1 MAAGQGCNTVSTL
14 ELHSRPCL
22 LVSALAWGRGI
33 LRKCHRIDRKLVF
46 AFVLGRSGLHTRF
59 DMCWSCMDCAIS
71 ILGIIWIRKFRAR
84 LVKHAI
90 VCDRPVQRS
99 VCTIAGPPQ
108 APLPSFDVSVCD
120 GNVNV
125 CRERVLRVIILRWQA
140 MALFMEEIEDDM
152 TGFIAPDGEESEQ
165 NAGSEEEQEEGG
177 KGNKVKKKTKQ
188 QGKEDKVKSKWQDYL
203 KSSEEASNP
212 KHARLAKD
220 RFRKAH
226 KKVEHKAKKG
236 KKSRWIIVI
245 DMLA

>member
-1 MAAGQGCNTVSTL
+1 M
-14 ELHSRPCL
+14 
-22 LVSALAWGRGI
+22 
-33 LRKCHRIDRKLVF
+33 
-46 AFVLGRSGLHTRF
+46 
-59 DMCWSCMDCAIS
+59 
-71 ILGIIWIRKFRAR
+71 
-84 LVKHAI
+84 
-90 VCDRPVQRS
+90 
-99 VCTIAGPPQ
+99 
-108 APLPSFDVSVCD
+108 
-120 GNVNV
+120 
-125 CRERVLRVIILRWQA
+125 RVIILRWQA

-236 KKSRWIIVI
+236 KESRWRIVI